1 MHFLNKICILF
12 ILYLSIFNYLPYNTS
27 IQRTWN
33 RISSVTKHLMSLR
46 HLLTD
51 LRHKSEIFK
60 LTLACVYNVPYK
72 RDQWKSLIYDVPL
85 SIFLQLEKK
94 FTSFYICYYICLL
107 YLSILDPRQ
116 FEDLGTA
123 IAVWSSI

>member
-72 RDQWKSLIYDVPL
+72 RDQWKGLIYDVPL
-85 SIFLQLEKK
+85 SIFLQLEKNLHH
-94 FTSFYICYYICLL
+94 FIFVIIFVYYICLFWIRVNL
-107 YLSILDPRQ
+107 KTLEQL
-116 FEDLGTA
+116 
-123 IAVWSSI
+123 